1 MEFDNE
7 ERHRLAVLAEYAI
20 FDTLPEA
27 EFDHATEVASHVL
40 NAPIALVSLVG
51 KDRQFFKA
59 RTGLA
64 VCETE
69 REASF
74 CRHALWDSDILVVPD
89 ATLDPRF
96 SANRLVIGEPFIRFY
111 AGAPL
116 RNPDGVTLG
125 TLCVIDQEPRAEFSK
140 SDRQTL
146 RLLADGIMDRLEARR
161 LKLKIGDAEAGMQ
174 SITSSSPDAIVTADA
189 ENRIISWNAAAE
201 RIFGHSRSEAVG
213 QCLDIIVPSAMREA
227 HGRRLH
233 RVASGEPP
241 RLLGTS
247 VELTACRK
255 DGSHIPI
262 ELSLSRWEE
271 AGQVRF
277 GGILRDISERKKA
290 EEELRLAA
298 VTDHLTGLSNRAS
311 LADRLAT
318 MERADARLALL
329 LIDLDGF
336 KEVNDRLGHLIG
348 DEVLK
353 EVGLRLRAL
362 LPPTHFVA
370 RMGGDEFVVLVEDNA
385 NPMDAYGLADTI
397 ILAIEEAMPLGSE
410 MVSISA
416 SVGIACTTAETTD
429 HRSMLGDADLALYKA
444 KGDGRGRACVFTPN
458 LRHAAKTKALVREQL
473 ANAWK
478 TDAFELYYQPQ
489 VDMTSGALVGAEAL
503 LRWNHPERGVLAPG
517 AFIGLLESDVLAVPV
532 GRWILETACR
542 QAAKWRRTICP
553 DFRIA
558 VNLFPVQFKTDD
570 LPTFIR
576 DTLERM
582 RLSPDGL
589 EIEITESTILNS
601 DQRILS
607 KLKTIRDMGVAV
619 AFDDFGTGYASL
631 SMLRDY
637 PVTKIKIDRSFVS
650 GNGADE
656 RAQLIAKC
664 IAAMAAD
671 LDLVVVAEGI
681 ETREQH
687 ERMRD
692 QGCDHGQGYLY
703 GRPMRAMDYE
713 RQARGQTFRTMAS
726 VA

>member
-1 MEFDNE
+1 MEFDKD

-40 NAPIALVSLVG
+40 GAPIALVSLVG

-89 ATLDPRF
+89 ATQDPRF
-96 SANRLVIGEPFIRFY
+96 SANRLVTGEPFIRFY

-125 TLCVIDQEPRAEFSK
+125 TLCVIDREPRTEFSE
-140 SDRQTL
+140 SDRRTL
-146 RLLADGIMDRLEARR
+146 RLLADGVMDRLEARR
-161 LKLKIGDAEAGMQ
+161 LKLKVGDVKAGMQ
-174 SITSSSPDAIVTADA
+174 SITSSSPDAIITADH

-201 RIFGHSRSEAVG
+201 RMFGHSRSEAVG
-213 QCLDIIVPSAMREA
+213 QSLDLIVPPAMREA
-227 HGRRLH
+227 HGSRFH

-255 DGSHIPI
+255 DGSEFPI
-262 ELSLSRWEE
+262 ELSLSRWME

-277 GGILRDISERKKA
+277 GGIVRDISGRKKA

-311 LADRLAT
+311 LADKLAT

-336 KEVNDRLGHLIG
+336 KDVNDTLGHLIG

-397 ILAIEEAMPLGSE
+397 ISAIEEAMPLGSA

-416 SVGIACTTAETTD
+416 SVGIACTTEETTD
-429 HRSMLGDADLALYKA
+429 HRLLLGDADLALYKA
-444 KGDGRGRACVFTPN
+444 KGDGRGRACIFTRN
-458 LRHAAKTKALVREQL
+458 LRHAVKSKGLAREQL
-473 ANAWK
+473 ATAWK

-489 VDMTSGALVGAEAL
+489 VDLSSGAPIGAEAL
-503 LRWNHPERGVLAPG
+503 LRWNHPDRGLLAPG
-517 AFIGLLESDVLAVPV
+517 AFISLLESDVLAAPV

-542 QAAKWRRTICP
+542 QAAEWRQTICP
-553 DFRIA
+553 GFRVA

-570 LPTFIR
+570 LPTFIH
-576 DTLERM
+576 DTLEQM
-582 RLSPDGL
+582 QLSPDGL
-589 EIEITESTILNS
+589 EIEITETTILKS

-650 GNGADE
+650 GNSADD
-656 RAQLIAKC
+656 RAKLIAKG
-664 IAAMAAD
+664 IAAMAAN

-713 RQARGQTFRTMAS
+713 KQVSGRTSSTIAS